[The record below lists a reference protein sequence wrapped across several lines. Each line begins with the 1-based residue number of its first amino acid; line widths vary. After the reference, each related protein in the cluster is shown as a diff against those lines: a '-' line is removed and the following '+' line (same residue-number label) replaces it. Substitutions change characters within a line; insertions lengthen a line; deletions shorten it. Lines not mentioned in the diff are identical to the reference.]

1 MNNPPIEF
9 IEKSIRKVQRR
20 CYLNRFSQ
28 RCVLSTFVG
37 LTIASLLFILNHWVW
52 LPVWILATSLLTLSC
67 LVSFFTLRPDTPI
80 NIAQQIDQRLGLKS
94 RISSAWQYRL
104 NTDTTAIAQ
113 RQDAVDKLID
123 PLVFFPYQ
131 LPKTIIF
138 LFLPVSIILASFFFP
153 YSYSRPT
160 ILEKLAIESA
170 GNQLSQIANV
180 SLQAEIDKTRK
191 DISRGRVTT
200 EQVEESLGKLQQQV
214 QKQLQMETDNRSLSV
229 ENLINGLNQTSE
241 MSDSKLRRMTQSV
254 LNQHD
259 LEPELISLLQKLDVT
274 NRQTVRKAIQKLQ
287 QIQQTNQSKI
297 QQLMDMEERV
307 MRSRREVAFARAESI
322 KNQGSK
328 KQANS
333 SGSRGTSGKKTLGH
347 SEKSLVSDWETRH
360 TDRESN
366 LNAEPRTINR
376 LVSNKP
382 KLRQLEPT
390 NELTLQS
397 QTGELS
403 NEVDSFADQYSSV
416 YLGESESKTS
426 VSFEQSYQQAQ
437 KQYASA
443 IEKKQIPL
451 RYRQQIKDYLTELAK
466 QDN

>member
-1 MNNPPIEF
+1 
-9 IEKSIRKVQRR
+9 
-20 CYLNRFSQ
+20 
-28 RCVLSTFVG
+28 
-37 LTIASLLFILNHWVW
+37 
-52 LPVWILATSLLTLSC
+52 
-67 LVSFFTLRPDTPI
+67 
-80 NIAQQIDQRLGLKS
+80 
-94 RISSAWQYRL
+94 
-104 NTDTTAIAQ
+104 
-113 RQDAVDKLID
+113 
-123 PLVFFPYQ
+123 
-131 LPKTIIF
+131 
-138 LFLPVSIILASFFFP
+138 
-153 YSYSRPT
+153 
-160 ILEKLAIESA
+160 
-170 GNQLSQIANV
+170 LSQIANV

-287 QIQQTNQSKI
+287 QIQQTKQSKI

-307 MRSRREVAFARAESI
+307 MRSRREVAFARVESI

-347 SEKSLVSDWETRH
+347 SEESLISDWETRH
-360 TDRESN
+360 TNSESN

>member
-9 IEKSIRKVQRR
+9 IERSIRKVQRR
-20 CYLNRFSQ
+20 CYLNQLSQ

-37 LTIASLLFILNHWVW
+37 LTIASLIFILNHWVW
-52 LPVWILATSLLTLSC
+52 LPVWILATSLLILSC
-67 LVSFFTLRPDTPI
+67 LISFLTLRPDTPI

-104 NTDTTAIAQ
+104 NTDKTAMVQ

-123 PLVFFPYQ
+123 PLFFFPYQ
-131 LPKTIIF
+131 LPKTVIF

-160 ILEKLAIESA
+160 TAEKLAIESA
-170 GNQLSQIANV
+170 RNQLGQIAHV
-180 SLQAEIDKTRK
+180 SLQAEIDQTLK

-200 EQVEESLGKLQQQV
+200 EQVEESLGELQQKI
-214 QKQLQMETDNRSLSV
+214 QKQLQTKTDNYLLSI

-259 LEPELISLLQKLDVT
+259 LQPELISLLQQLDVT
-274 NRQTVRKAIQKLQ
+274 NQQMVRKVIEKLE
-287 QIQQTNQSKI
+287 QIQQAQQSTI
-297 QQLMDMEERV
+297 QQLMAMEERV
-307 MRSRREVAFARAESI
+307 MRSRREVAFARAKSI
-322 KNQGSK
+322 KNEGSK

-347 SEKSLVSDWETRH
+347 SEKSLASDWETKH
-360 TDRESN
+360 TEEKSN
-366 LNAEPRTINR
+366 PNAEPRSTNR
-376 LVSNKP
+376 SASNKP
-382 KLRQLEPT
+382 KIRQLDPT
-390 NELTLQS
+390 NKLILQS
-397 QTGELS
+397 QTGES
-403 NEVDSFADQYSSV
+403 PNVVDSFADQYSSV
-416 YLGESESKTS
+416 YLGESGAKIS

-443 IEKKQIPL
+443 IEKKQIPF